1 MNESEKKV
9 AFVTGGSRGIG
20 KEIALKLASSG
31 YKIIINFSSS
41 ADDAGKVLK
50 EINENGG
57 EGRLACFDIS
67 DREQCKKEFDEIN
80 KNEKR
85 LDVLV
90 HNAGI
95 RKDGLVM
102 RMKDNDWD
110 RVIDVNLTGFFNLAK
125 FASKMMLKN
134 KWGRIVALSSTSGQA
149 GVPGQINYSASKAGL
164 IGAVKALSKE
174 IAVRNITVN
183 AVAPGFIQTDMT
195 KDLPLEAIEET
206 IPMKRLGTAEE
217 VASVVDFL
225 CSEKASYV
233 TGQVIGVNG
242 GIY

>member
-20 KEIALKLASSG
+20 KEIALKLATSG